1 MSDDAAAIQWPE
13 EAPTPACNLVDLTR
27 AHWES
32 LRDSYEKLARRLG
45 LPEIQSPRLS
55 VDTGSTSTYQEV
67 RDGRRRMSWCPS
79 NVDLLSNIFP
89 MLLRRRIAM
98 SLPTKI
104 PNRNFILELMATRK
118 KSWMLW
124 SEKPK
129 RESLAHG
136 QSGIMR
142 SAPIPSAIQLVYLIV
157 WSISMIEDGKIQPS
171 AAYPFGSTS
180 MHELLYVRSS
190 TMDEEGATVIGVA
203 YLPKRAIFFEAF
215 RADEPPPNLVT
226 PDILLL

>member
-13 EAPTPACNLVDLTR
+13 ELPTPACNLVDLTK
-27 AHWES
+27 AHWDS
-32 LRDSYEKLARRLG
+32 LKDSYGKLTKRLG

-55 VDTGSTSTYQEV
+55 VDTGSTGTYQEV
-67 RDGRRRMSWCPS
+67 RDGRRHMTWCPA

-89 MLLRRRIAM
+89 MLLRRGIAM

-104 PNRNFILELMATRK
+104 HRSFMLELMATRK
-118 KSWMLW
+118 SSWLLW

-129 RESLAHG
+129 REALAHG

-142 SAPIPSAIQLVYLIV
+142 SAPIPSAIQLAYLIV

-180 MHELLYVRSS
+180 TYELQYVRSS
-190 TMDEEGATVIGVA
+190 TMDEQGTTVIGVA
-203 YLPKRAIFFEAF
+203 YHPTRAVFFEAF
-215 RADEPPPNLVT
+215 RVDEPPPNLVT